1 MAHCPFCNIRSKRV
15 LKKNEHALAM
25 EDNLP
30 EGADHILIAP
40 KRHVDSFFTMHRV
53 EQEALLSLIDECC
66 AHLQERCAPQDYF
79 IGVEE
84 HAFDESALNHV
95 HFHVLPRFEGDAPIP
110 IEGVT
115 WLDADH
121 GRVGIEEVYIA

>member
-30 EGADHILIAP
+30 EGAEHILIAP
-40 KRHVDSFFTMHRV
+40 KRHVDSFFTMYRA
-53 EQEALLSLIDECC
+53 EQEALLSLIGECC
-66 AHLQERCAPQDYF
+66 EHLQERCAPQDYF

-84 HAFDESALNHV
+84 HGLDDEGLHHI
-95 HFHVLPRFEGDAPIP
+95 HFHVLPKFEGDPP
-110 IEGVT
+110 TPLEGVT
-115 WLDADH
+115 WLHADH
-121 GRVGIEEVYIA
+121 GHVAIEEVYTA